1 MQRATPAT
9 GHGLDIQGPAQLVP
23 ADRSGRRLSGLRANS
38 LGICVMITAQ
48 MILGAGVNLYVHV
61 PPADQGHGLAAALG
75 RALTSQP
82 ATLAAHAVLGTL
94 LLAAGVSVLVRAIRA
109 RHRLAIAA
117 SAAGLA
123 ARTGAAASGAA
134 FVSGSRA
141 GASMAMAVL
150 TGAALL
156 SYLGIL
162 FVVRARPTE
171 AAVSDHD

>member
-1 MQRATPAT
+1 MGCAHAW
-9 GHGLDIQGPAQLVP
+9 
-23 ADRSGRRLSGLRANS
+23 RSGNSGHKP
-38 LGICVMITAQ
+38 CV
-48 MILGAGVNLYVHV
+48 G
-61 PPADQGHGLAAALG
+61 
-75 RALTSQP
+75 
-82 ATLAAHAVLGTL
+82 
-94 LLAAGVSVLVRAIRA
+94 VRAIRA

-123 ARTGAAASGAA
+123 ASTGAAASGAA